1 MFGVLDQINYTKGPR
16 NFRKVVK
23 QTTFFWLLFTVILG
37 NKYINYYLT
46 FGSENKYNLLNTD
59 TAF

>member
-1 MFGVLDQINYTKGPR
+1 MFGVLDQINYAKGPR

-46 FGSENKYNLLNTD
+46 FGSENKYNIKY
-59 TAF
+59 